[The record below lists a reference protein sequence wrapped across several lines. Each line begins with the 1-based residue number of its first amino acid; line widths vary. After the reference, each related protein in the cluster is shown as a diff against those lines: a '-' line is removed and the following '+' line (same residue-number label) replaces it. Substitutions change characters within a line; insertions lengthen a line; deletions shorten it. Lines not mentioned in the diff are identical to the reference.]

1 MKISK
6 IEFENF
12 RNFRD
17 PGEIRCATDG
27 KVTIIYGKNGDGK
40 TTLHQLL
47 QWIIYGQVHFNKTT
61 NDHLY
66 NLQFEKERSF
76 GEVFNVMGRIDFE
89 HDGSDYSLTRTS
101 TYKKDL
107 KESKKIAEDLTLLKK
122 HSDNDWKPVEYPKEL
137 IEKMLPSG
145 LSEYFF
151 FDGES
156 MIADLRVK
164 GRDSAG
170 KLRKAL
176 YSMFD
181 LDILE
186 AAIGHIGKTDL
197 KTTVLG
203 KLYLSKGTIASG
215 GEIAT
220 IKTNIENAQAKLKE
234 FEDKINNY
242 KTERKQ
248 NQNLISE
255 ISERIGK
262 TKSKSDYERTRKNYI
277 SSRDQFIKNAEMY
290 QASFGDAV
298 MEMFPPLFISKA
310 VADAKKK
317 IHLKVEES
325 KLPEGLGKPLI
336 HYLLSESVHECI
348 CGNHIGADERRK
360 IEAYLQ
366 MMPPNSYTNLY
377 DNFSKTAER
386 WGAGYNKASIERW
399 IRLVL
404 DNTEQAEQFD
414 QKIHDLDEEEK
425 GLPDIEDLIVARQG
439 AEERVTELNDS
450 INDLDIERKKL
461 EIYLRQQMKKFDA
474 LTQESEESKKVLRKI
489 NIMESVSEYFKNKLE
504 EESKH
509 YSEQLQINIQELLD
523 RMLTS
528 KRKVSVSS
536 EFAVRV
542 TDSFND
548 ESKSEGQ
555 FAVVSFAYI
564 GGILKM
570 LKSEENLSSK
580 EYPLVLDGPFSK
592 LDPDQRQNVVNAIPD
607 FAPQVILFSKDSLQ
621 DVFDENNIGRVWTI
635 ESNDEKNVASV
646 KEGYL
651 WK

>member
-12 RNFRD
+12 RNFKD
-17 PGEIRCATDG
+17 HGEIRCATDG
-27 KVTIIYGKNGDGK
+27 KVTIVYGKNGDGK

-76 GEVFNVMGRIDFE
+76 GEVFKVIGRIDFE
-89 HDGSDYSLTRTS
+89 HEGIEYSLTRTS
-101 TYKKDL
+101 TYKKEL
-107 KESKKIAEDLTLLKK
+107 QESKKIAEDLSLLKK
-122 HSDNDWKPVEYPKEL
+122 HSENDWKPVEYPKEL

-186 AAIGHIGKTDL
+186 SAIGHIGRTDL

-203 KLYLSKGTIASG
+203 KLYLSKGTVASG
-215 GEIAT
+215 GDIAA
-220 IKTNIENAQAKLKE
+220 IKTNIENAQAKLNE
-234 FEDKINNY
+234 YEEKINND
-242 KTERKQ
+242 KLERKQ
-248 NQNLISE
+248 NQNLIAE

-277 SSRDQFIKNAEMY
+277 SARDQFIKNVEMY
-290 QASFGDAV
+290 QASFGDAI
-298 MEMFPPLFISKA
+298 MDMFPQLFISKA

-336 HYLLSESVHECI
+336 HYLLSEGVHECI
-348 CGNHIGADERRK
+348 CGNHIGEEERKR

-386 WGAGYNKASIERW
+386 WGSGYNKAAIERW

-404 DNTEQAEQFD
+404 DNTEQAQQYD
-414 QKIHDLDEEEK
+414 QRIHDLDEEEK
-425 GLPDIEDLIVARQG
+425 SLPDIEDLVVARQN
-439 AEERVTELNDS
+439 AEEKVSDLNDS
-450 INDLDIERKKL
+450 IDALEIERKKFAL
-461 EIYLRQQMKKFDA
+461 YLKQQMKKFDA
-474 LTQESEESKKVLRKI
+474 LTQESEESKKVLHKI
-489 NIMESVSEYFKNKLE
+489 EIMERVSEFFRTKLE
-504 EESKH
+504 EESKR
-509 YSEQLQINIQELLD
+509 YSQNLQINIQDLLN

-528 KRKVSVSS
+528 KRNVSVSS
-536 EFAVRV
+536 EFSVRV

-570 LKSEENLSSK
+570 LKSEESLSAK

-592 LDPDQRQNVVNAIPD
+592 LDPDQRQNVVDAIPD
-607 FAPQVILFSKDSLQ
+607 FAPQVVLFSKDSLQ
-621 DVFDENNIGRVWTI
+621 DVFDEKHIGRVWTI
-635 ESNDEKNVASV
+635 ESNDEKNVATV

-651 WK
+651 WS